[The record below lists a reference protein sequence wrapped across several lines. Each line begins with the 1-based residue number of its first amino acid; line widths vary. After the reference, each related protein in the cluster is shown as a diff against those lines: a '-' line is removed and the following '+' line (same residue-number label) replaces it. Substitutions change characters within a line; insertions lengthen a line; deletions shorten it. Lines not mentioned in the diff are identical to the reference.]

1 MHGDRG
7 DVASDVVLVLAVPLA
22 GRDLTKGAYLLVL
35 SGKIRQEC
43 AVFCLGAIRAGC
55 GWHARSPRGGGQ
67 VRAFFSMVM
76 SMFVKE

>member
-1 MHGDRG
+1 M
-7 DVASDVVLVLAVPLA
+7 LAVRLA

-35 SGKIRQEC
+35 SRKKIRQEC
-43 AVFCLGAIRAGC
+43 AAFCLGAIRAGC

-76 SMFVKE
+76 SMFVKEE